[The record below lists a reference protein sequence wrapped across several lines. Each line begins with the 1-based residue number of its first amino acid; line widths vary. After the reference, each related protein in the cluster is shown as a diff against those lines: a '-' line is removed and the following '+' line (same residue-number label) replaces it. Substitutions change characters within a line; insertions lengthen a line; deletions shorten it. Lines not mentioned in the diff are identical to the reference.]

1 MIHLRVA
8 KGCQLTA
15 NILAQL
21 LAKEGVKPWQGQGGG
36 NNGVVCWGA
45 GNPHAGPHI
54 LNANCSAFNK
64 LTQLQKLTASGILTV
79 PIVGQV
85 PSWMNGHNPIFPVLA
100 RKLNH
105 VAGRDIILCRSP
117 KGCRKALVRG
127 RAYFTQFIP
136 SSTEYRVWV
145 YRKRHLGTYEKFL
158 KYPWKKKGVNRNYH
172 NGYAFQ
178 LVGANAI
185 PRPAVDVAVRCIAA
199 LGLDFGAVDILLGND
214 KKFYV
219 LEVNSAPGVEGEGR
233 QAIQLLAHRI
243 ARWEQTGYP
252 AKAED
257 KNAE

>member
-8 KGCQLTA
+8 KGCQPTA

-21 LAKEGVKPWQGQGGG
+21 LAKENIALG
-36 NNGVVCWGA
+36 NYENPGVVCWGA
-45 GNPHAGPHI
+45 GMQNIPKV

-64 LTQLQKLTASGILTV
+64 LTQLKKLSAAGISTV
-79 PIVGQV
+79 PILEQI
-85 PSWMNGHNPIFPVLA
+85 PLWMHGHNPIFPILA

-105 VAGRDIILCRSP
+105 VAGRDIILCKSP
-117 KGCRKALVRG
+117 ASCRKALAKG
-127 RAYFTQFIP
+127 RAYFTRFVP
-136 SSTEYRVWV
+136 SSTEFRVWV
-145 YRKRHLGTYEKFL
+145 YRKRHLGTYEKIL

-178 LVGANAI
+178 LVASEAV
-185 PRPAVDVAVRCIAA
+185 PRPAVDIAISCIAA

-219 LEVNSAPGVEGEGR
+219 LEVNTAPGVEGEGR

-243 ARWEQTGYP
+243 AKWEAAGYP
-252 AKAED
+252 ARNKKA
-257 KNAE
+257 